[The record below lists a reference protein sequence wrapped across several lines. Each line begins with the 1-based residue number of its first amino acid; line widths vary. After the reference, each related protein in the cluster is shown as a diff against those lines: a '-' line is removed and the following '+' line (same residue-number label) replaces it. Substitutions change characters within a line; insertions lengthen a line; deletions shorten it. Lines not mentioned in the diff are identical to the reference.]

1 MSFEGPNKIGGFI
14 QFRRV
19 RSFVIWSFHFAGV
32 TVHKEFKLYGAM
44 AFIRKFSWRQM
55 HPYNLY
61 TIRPTHNWRFSIW
74 HVDTGTG
81 NNPASA
87 YWCWSG
93 ETLSHRYLKSF
104 FLWLKP
110 TNKYWKHN
118 WGVHPRRTLLIDQI
132 SCQELL
138 LFRFPVVLLVAQCWV
153 CEKSTSDLVYIPWL
167 PCARHRKFN
176 YVCIASE

>member
-32 TVHKEFKLYGAM
+32 TVHKEFKLYRATRM
-44 AFIRKFSWRQM
+44 TFIRKFSWFKM

-61 TIRPTHNWRFSIW
+61 TIRPTHNWRFSIR
-74 HVDTGTG
+74 HVDTG

-93 ETLSHRYLKSF
+93 GWNQLTNIENTTEEFIQGEPNRPNYMPGTSFVQVSCRSTCGTMFSIGLSSGFVRK
-104 FLWLKP
+104 
-110 TNKYWKHN
+110 
-118 WGVHPRRTLLIDQI
+118 VRQI
-132 SCQELL
+132 
-138 LFRFPVVLLVAQCWV
+138 
-153 CEKSTSDLVYIPWL
+153 
-167 PCARHRKFN
+167 
-176 YVCIASE
+176 